1 MGFTL
6 RYGID
11 KGQVSLHSDNGS
23 PMKGQTM
30 LATLHNL
37 GVIASRSRPS
47 VSNDNPYSESLF
59 RTLKYRPLMP
69 VKPFDSI
76 DQASQW
82 VIGLVDWYNQEHR
95 HSAIK
100 FVTPEQRHLGQ
111 DKVDPIVKTIFH

>member
-6 RYGID
+6 RCGID